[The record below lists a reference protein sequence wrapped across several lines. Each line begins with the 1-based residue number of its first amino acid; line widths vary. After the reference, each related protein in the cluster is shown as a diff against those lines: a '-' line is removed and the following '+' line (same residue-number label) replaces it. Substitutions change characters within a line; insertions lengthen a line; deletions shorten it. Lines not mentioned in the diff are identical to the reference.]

1 MPYVPHIIETD
12 HFTDNNGNKYAI
24 QGNINCKTGGVI
36 YAITCTE
43 CKSLSYVGQT
53 GDTLYQRMI
62 LNFSKIRTLKK
73 DDPAAKH
80 LLQKN
85 HTKENLSH
93 RNRKGTRHEIYRK
106 VKESFWMKKLNTLE
120 SDGLNTQYER

>member
-24 QGNINCKTGGVI
+24 QGDINCKTVGVI
-36 YAITCTE
+36 YAIICTQ
-43 CKSLSYVGQT
+43 CKSLVYVGQT

-73 DDPAAKH
+73 DDPVGKH
-80 LLQKN
+80 FLQKS
-85 HTKENLSH
+85 HTKKNL
-93 RNRKGTRHEIYRK
+93 KVIGIKKVLGTK
-106 VKESFWMKKLNTLE
+106 VAGN
-120 SDGLNTQYER
+120 